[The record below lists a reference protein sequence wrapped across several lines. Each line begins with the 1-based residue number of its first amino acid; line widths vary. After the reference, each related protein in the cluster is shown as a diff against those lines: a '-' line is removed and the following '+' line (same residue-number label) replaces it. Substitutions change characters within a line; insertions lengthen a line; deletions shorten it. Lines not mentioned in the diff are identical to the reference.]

1 MSLNVK
7 YENVNNISENI
18 VPLGNS
24 EIKSILK
31 AQSEAVLKKK
41 KKNDI

>member
-7 YENVNNISENI
+7 YENVNNSSENI

-31 AQSEAVLKKK
+31 AQSEAIFVEE